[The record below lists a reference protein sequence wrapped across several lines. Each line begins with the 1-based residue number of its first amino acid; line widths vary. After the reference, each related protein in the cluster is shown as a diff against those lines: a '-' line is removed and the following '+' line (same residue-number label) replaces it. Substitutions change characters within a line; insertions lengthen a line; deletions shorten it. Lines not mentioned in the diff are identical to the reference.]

1 MFNLSDFLPK
11 KPDQAHLDAM
21 VEMFEASVDGQLY
34 DNEKWGNYY
43 RPWGVDAPSK
53 PMASVV
59 QSAPVVEKEI
69 TSDDIPFKA
78 DPVPVAAAPVAAAP
92 TGSEDAKP
100 TAQDILAA
108 IRNRKAE
115 A

>member
-1 MFNLSDFLPK
+1 
-11 KPDQAHLDAM
+11 
-21 VEMFEASVDGQLY
+21 
-34 DNEKWGNYY
+34 
-43 RPWGVDAPSK
+43 
-53 PMASVV
+53 MASVV